1 MDGENKKE
9 LLTPAEWIVMNA
21 LWEQSPMTLSETIA
35 RIGERASWNYKT
47 FAAYLAI
54 LEKKGFI
61 SAHKRGRDKFYY
73 PLVSRQECIERESR
87 SVVSK
92 IEAGSVKLMVT
103 SMVRAGNLPPEE
115 RRELLSML
123 EQMLREE
130 GQDEGH
136 R

>member
-1 MDGENKKE
+1 MREP
-9 LLTPAEWIVMNA
+9 LTPAEWVVMNA
-21 LWEQSPMTLSETIA
+21 LWEESPMTLSETIA
-35 RIGERASWNYKT
+35 RIGSRASWNYKT

-54 LEKKGFI
+54 LERKGFV
-61 SAHKRGRDKFYY
+61 SANKRGRDKFYF
-73 PLVSRQECIERESR
+73 PIVTKQECIDRESR

-115 RRELLSML
+115 RRELLCML
-123 EQMLREE
+123 EAMLREE
-130 GQDEGH
+130 ARDEGD